1 MKDDTITRVRAALA
15 RLAEVERE
23 ATPGPWFVRDTA
35 RIVHGHTVIDLD
47 SDLDIACDSLGI
59 SGLDADAAAIVALRN
74 AAPALLAL
82 AEAVAGLAD
91 GDEWWRYCA
100 ADFDGGTA
108 SCIGCGALRAGGF
121 YNGHASDCPALALDA
136 ALAAL
141 ADDTTGGDTMTNEP
155 PPFTGLALD
164 APVTARDIAAE
175 IGVYCDSAGEN
186 YTLRAVNPDGSPGD
200 VLAFVPGGAA
210 VAFALAE
217 PYNAALADAPGEVQP

>member
-1 MKDDTITRVRAALA
+1 MTDDTLTRVRATLA
-15 RLAEVERE
+15 RLAEAERA
-23 ATPGPWFVRDTA
+23 ATPGPWECSHGGYIGTAGTASGPHVLTGYEFDIDDT
-35 RIVHGHTVIDLD
+35 
-47 SDLDIACDSLGI
+47 
-59 SGLDADAAAIVALRN
+59 DAAAIVALRN

-217 PYNAALADAPGEVQP
+217 PYNAAQADAGGEVGE